1 MTSASPLVEQR
12 GTSGSIPRTLLLL
25 RHGQTAWN
33 AEGRAQGHLDI
44 ELDVV
49 GVAQARAAAP
59 VIAALR
65 PAALWSSDLMRAS
78 ATADEIARVT
88 GLPVRQDK
96 RLREYDV
103 GDRSGLTMAEFA
115 VAFPTEHAAWAAAG
129 GLFEAADAVP
139 GAEGTEDVLD
149 RIVPALREAL
159 ASVEPGETVCVV
171 GHGASSKV
179 GLAGLLGWDAATRQ
193 SLRGMDNCGWATL
206 VETGVNQGLRL
217 AAYNRTAPDFTSAG
231 GVG

>member
-1 MTSASPLVEQR
+1 M
-12 GTSGSIPRTLLLL
+12 SIPRQLILL

-44 ELDVV
+44 ELDPV
-49 GVAQARAAAP
+49 GLAQARSAAAA
-59 VIAALR
+59 IAALR
-65 PAALWSSDLMRAS
+65 PAALWSSDLVRAS
-78 ATADEIARVT
+78 STADEIARVT

-115 VAFPTEHAAWAAAG
+115 AAFPSEHAAWAAAG
-129 GLFEAADAVP
+129 GLFEAAAGVP
-139 GAEGTEDVLD
+139 GAETTEDVLD

-159 ASVEPGETVCVV
+159 ASVESGETVCVV

-206 VETGVNQGLRL
+206 VETGVDTGLRL
-217 AAYNRTAPDFTSAG
+217 TAYNRTAPDFTSAG

>member
-1 MTSASPLVEQR
+1 VT
-12 GTSGSIPRTLLLL
+12 RTLILL

-44 ELDVV
+44 ELDAT
-49 GVAQARAAAP
+49 GVAQARAAA
-59 VIAALR
+59 VAIAELR
-65 PAALWSSDLMRAS
+65 PAALWSSDLLRAS

-88 GLPVRQDK
+88 GLPVRTDK

-103 GDRSGLTMAEFA
+103 GDRSGMTMAEFA
-115 VAFPTEHAAWAAAG
+115 AAFPSEHTAWAAAG

-149 RIVPALREAL
+149 RILPALREAL
-159 ASVEPGETVCVV
+159 ASVEPGESVCVV
-171 GHGASSKV
+171 GHGASTKV

-206 VETGVNQGLRL
+206 VQTGVDERLRL
-217 AAYNRTAPDFTSAG
+217 TAYNRTAPDFTSAG